1 MRKRSSYRPR
11 ASGLPLVF
19 GLSQSMKTDLHLTP
33 LGILEGFKEGT
44 AKEEGAHTLAAAV
57 NLAAVLSR
65 ELTDHEKRIAA
76 EGLEAVRGVF
86 KRGNDSGKW
95 GCSGDEYRAIGAA
108 LALGAELADGSR
120 RREVAAAIKTVL
132 REAGR

>member
-1 MRKRSSYRPR
+1 MRKRSAYRPR

-19 GLSQSMKTDLHLTP
+19 GLSQSMKTDLQLTP

-65 ELTDHEKRIAA
+65 DLSDHEKRIAA
-76 EGLEAVRGVF
+76 EGLAAVRSIF
-86 KRGNDSGKW
+86 RRGNDSGKW

-108 LALGAELADGSR
+108 LAMGAELADSSR
-120 RREVAAAIKTVL
+120 RREVAAAIKTVFQ
-132 REAGR
+132 EAGR